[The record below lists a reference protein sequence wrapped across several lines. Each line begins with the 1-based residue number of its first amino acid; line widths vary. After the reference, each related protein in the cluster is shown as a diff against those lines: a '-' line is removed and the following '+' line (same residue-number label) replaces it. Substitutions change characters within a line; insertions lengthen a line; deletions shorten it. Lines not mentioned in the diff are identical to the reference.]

1 MLYLL
6 ISTGFPGQMLLIFS
20 TNFLAFILPTSLF
33 VLENGLKE
41 IGTYAFNGC
50 LELMEITMP
59 SSVEVIDKCAFFGCS
74 NLKVVNLNEGLKII
88 EISAFYKTG
97 IEEITIP
104 GSVEKIG
111 EFAFCGCENAEIK
124 LMKLKKSRKIGP
136 CAFKDCKKLI
146 RE

>member
-1 MLYLL
+1 MLKKKLGIHAIERDWDIGIKLRHYYKIPSIL
-6 ISTGFPGQMLLIFS
+6 IIPDGCREIG
-20 TNFLAFILPTSLF
+20 NLAFYNEE
-33 VLENGLKE
+33 LE
-41 IGTYAFNGC
+41 
-50 LELMEITMP
+50 
-59 SSVEVIDKCAFFGCS
+59 
-74 NLKVVNLNEGLKII
+74 KVV
-88 EISAFYKTG
+88 
-97 IEEITIP
+97 IP